1 MKMPN
6 FRLYD
11 TQATTA
17 MLAGGLGLIC
27 LMGLAIV
34 VFKNLDTKLWT
45 IAYSDRVGW
54 SQYRKPV
61 IFAATPVVL
70 LFGVTAG
77 ILGFR
82 SLGQARNTKQGRS
95 WMGMTLGAICVA
107 LAPVMLT
114 AWLQLSEPMIVSD
127 KKARAGAMKSIA
139 EP

>member
-11 TQATTA
+11 TQATLA

-27 LMGLAIV
+27 LMGLVFV
-34 VFKNLDTKLWT
+34 VFKGLDTQQWV
-45 IAYSDRVGW
+45 IPYSDRVGM

-61 IFAATPVVL
+61 VFAMTPVVVL
-70 LFGVTAG
+70 LGLSAA

-95 WMGMTLGAICVA
+95 WLGMTIGAICVA
-107 LAPVMLT
+107 LAPVMLG
-114 AWLQLSEPMIVSD
+114 AWMQLSESVIVGE
-127 KKARAGAMKSIA
+127 KKTGAAVEKSVA
-139 EP
+139 N